1 MILRTFIL
9 ILAISCGN
17 LISAQ
22 ANLNDYKYIVV
33 PKRFDAFREAN
44 QYQTSTLVKYL
55 LSERGFNTVY
65 EDTLPKDLASD
76 RCLGLWVYLL
86 DDSSMF
92 TTKTTLVLKDC
103 NGADIFE
110 TQQGK
115 SKIKEYRSAYNEA
128 IREAMQSFKGVEY
141 QYTGDQAP
149 KETVT
154 LNFKNDVRTLKN
166 KEISERMEPKG
177 INTDKVQQKAPKNQN
192 PMVMQEATMENQSYK
207 NFEPVA
213 SNIGSKNESQI
224 SVNGE
229 IWYAQEIAN
238 GYQLV
243 DNTPKVRMKLFKSSN
258 ENMFMAQSED
268 KSGMVYQKEGQWIF
282 EYYEG
287 EKLIQEPLNIKF

>member
-1 MILRTFIL
+1 MKNLLVVFVISIGNFIF
-9 ILAISCGN
+9 
-17 LISAQ
+17 AQ
-22 ANLNDYKYIVV
+22 SDLNDYKYIVV

-44 QYQTSTLVKYL
+44 QHQTSTLIKYL
-55 LSERGFNTVY
+55 FSEKGFNTVY
-65 EDTLPKDLASD
+65 DDALPADLASY
-76 RCLGLWVYLL
+76 RCLGLWVSLV

-92 TTKTTLVLKDC
+92 TTKTILALKDC
-103 NGADIFE
+103 NGLNIFE

-115 SKIKEYRSAYNEA
+115 SKIKEYKSAYNEA
-128 IREAMQSFKGVEY
+128 IREAMQSFEGVEY
-141 QYTGDQAP
+141 QYTGGQAP

-192 PMVMQEATMENQSYK
+192 PMVIQEATTENQSYK
-207 NFEPVA
+207 SLEPVP
-213 SNIGSKNESQI
+213 SNIGSKNESQV
-224 SVNGE
+224 SENDE

-243 DNTPKVRMKLFKSSN
+243 DSSPKVRMKLFKSSN
-258 ENMFMAQSED
+258 EKMFMAQSDE
-268 KSGMVYQKEGQWIF
+268 KSGMVYQKDGQWIF

-287 EKLIQEPLNIKF
+287 ENLVQESLNIKF

>member
-1 MILRTFIL
+1 MRTFIL